1 MSMKKFTKKML
12 AIVAAAAMTMGL
24 AMPAFASEKHL
35 RRQQKLTSAKPII
48 QRWEKHLA
56 LALPLHRIR
65 LQRV

>member
-1 MSMKKFTKKML
+1 ML

-24 AMPAFASEKHL
+24 AMQHLQVKKEKHL